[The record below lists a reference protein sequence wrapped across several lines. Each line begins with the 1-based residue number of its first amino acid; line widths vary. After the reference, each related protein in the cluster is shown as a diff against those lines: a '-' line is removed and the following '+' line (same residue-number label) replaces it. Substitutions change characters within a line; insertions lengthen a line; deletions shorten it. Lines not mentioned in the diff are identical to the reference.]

1 MTVVAVR
8 GLRVGYGSVVV
19 LADIELTVTAG
30 QIVAVTGVN
39 GVGKSTLLTCLA
51 GLHRPAAG
59 TMTVLGG
66 APRDDPAFWRAV
78 ALVADQPT
86 WYPGLTVR
94 EHLELIRLTHQ
105 PLRGWCLPADELID
119 FFGLAARADASPLDM
134 SSGQRQRLSLAAA
147 LARPSRLLLLDE
159 PEQSLD
165 AGFRLELAALLR
177 EGYAGN
183 GGTVI
188 MATHDA
194 DFALAAGARE
204 VRLSEGTIVSD
215 DADRRGRR
223 RTTQTA
229 TDDATART
237 THVTGVESD
246 DHRGR
251 HPPAS
256 RRDRG
261 HRDPVQRQGHPVVCA
276 RPPSPV
282 VAGPVRDRLRH
293 RDRLHLRV

>member
-1 MTVVAVR
+1 MSGDATVVAVR

-19 LADIELTVTAG
+19 LADVELTVTAG

-59 TMTVLGG
+59 TMSVLGG
-66 APRDDPAFWRAV
+66 PPRDDPPFWRAV

-165 AGFRLELAALLR
+165 ADFRLELAALLR
-177 EGYAGN
+177 EGYAAS

-204 VRLSEGTIVSD
+204 VRLSEGTIVTGDPPDTRATDYVHAID
-215 DADRRGRR
+215 DADDV
-223 RTTQTA
+223 
-229 TDDATART
+229 DDADDADDTDAADVAH
-237 THVTGVESD
+237 HVDEAD
-246 DHRGR
+246 NADH
-251 HPPAS
+251 
-256 RRDRG
+256 DRG
-261 HRDPVQRQGHPVVCA
+261 EDDTDAMPDPGAWTPQAAKHA
-276 RPPSPV
+276 RP
-282 VAGPVRDRLRH
+282 RT
-293 RDRLHLRV
+293 